1 MHTHTP
7 SGGCARLKS
16 GSPSPRQT
24 PLFSEDALEAP
35 SRRAVLRARR
45 QALRSPGHGV
55 EPFRP
60 VAHEQ
65 DGPGFSEEDQAYF
78 YGLFQFHQRDER
90 SNVECVRVRMAR
102 TKKDL
107 QYHVQRAFNRQNLAE
122 HDFLR
127 LHGPRFTLFMEIEV
141 DLLDNEDLQERLH
154 LLDRFGVQPNLELYR
169 VTGYSPKD
177 SSGTPRPSKLGSCHL
192 LWLLEHPVIWNG
204 ELRDVECADGKTRAN
219 SAWSFYKDVWAM
231 LNETFG
237 GDPAFKIHITRNPFR
252 SPEGAE
258 YVTHCIHREPTS
270 LLALKTAARQALTER
285 EETARAL
292 EELQNAT
299 ADDAKKGRGGTKGR
313 KRPALTR
320 GTAMQIDGE
329 RVLAPLVD
337 DHCIILRN
345 ESVFDAAR
353 FHGYALGREA
363 EAQGAVLTVSEVE
376 RSVLAVARRYNAM
389 IPAMVKKR
397 PSLAAGNPVK
407 AEPLTDTEVQ
417 ATARQVAQFVVF
429 TYMKQDGGDA
439 TGSPTK
445 RRSSGA
451 DYTPEQRSAG
461 GRKRQRREDASDHQ
475 SAAGRASGAA
485 RQVPRRTITRIKKM
499 LRAGT
504 SPAGIKRVIEGS
516 PRTVDRYIAQARQEL
531 REEAF

>member
-1 MHTHTP
+1 M
-7 SGGCARLKS
+7 
-16 GSPSPRQT
+16 
-24 PLFSEDALEAP
+24 
-35 SRRAVLRARR
+35 LRARR

-55 EPFRP
+55 EPFHP

-65 DGPGFSEEDQAYF
+65 DGPGFSEEHQDYF

-90 SNVECVRVRMAR
+90 SNAECVRVRMAR

-127 LHGPRFTLFMEIEV
+127 LHGPRFTLFMEIEM

-169 VTGYSPKD
+169 VKGYSPMD
-177 SSGTPRPSKLGSCHL
+177 SNGTPRPSKLGSCHL

-204 ELRDVECADGKTRAN
+204 EFRDVECADGKTRAN

-270 LLALKTAARQALTER
+270 LLALRTAARQALTER

-337 DHCIILRN
+337 DHGIILRN

-397 PSLAAGNPVK
+397 PSLAARQPAK
-407 AEPLTDTEVQ
+407 AEPLPDAEVQ

-429 TYMKQDGGDA
+429 DFMKSDKDG
-439 TGSPTK
+439 
-445 RRSSGA
+445 SSGGSTRRRFNVA
-451 DYTPEQRSAG
+451 DYTTEQRAVG
-461 GRKRQRREDASDHQ
+461 GKKRQRLLDASEHQ

-485 RQVPRRTITRIKKM
+485 RQVPRRTITKVKKL

-516 PRTVDRYIAQARQEL
+516 PRTVDRYIAQARAEL
-531 REEAF
+531 REEAS

>member
-1 MHTHTP
+1 M
-7 SGGCARLKS
+7 
-16 GSPSPRQT
+16 
-24 PLFSEDALEAP
+24 
-35 SRRAVLRARR
+35 LRARR

-55 EPFRP
+55 EPFHP

-65 DGPGFSEEDQAYF
+65 DGPGFSEEHQDYF
-78 YGLFQFHQRDER
+78 YGLFRFHQRDDR
-90 SNVECVRVRMAR
+90 SNAECVRVRMAR
-102 TKKDL
+102 TKADL
-107 QYHVQRAFNRQNLAE
+107 QYRVERAFNRKNLSE
-122 HDFLR
+122 HDFVR

-169 VTGYSPKD
+169 VRGYSPKGRD
-177 SSGTPRPSKLGSCHL
+177 GTPRPSKLGSCHL

-204 ELRDVECADGKTRAN
+204 QLREVACSDGMTRPN

-231 LNETFG
+231 LNEVFG
-237 GDPAFKIHITRNPFR
+237 GDPGFTLHITRNPFR
-252 SPEGAE
+252 GPSGAE

-299 ADDAKKGRGGTKGR
+299 ADDAKKGRGGPKGR

-320 GTAMQIDGE
+320 GAAMQIDGE
-329 RVLAPLVD
+329 RVLPPLVNS
-337 DHCIILRN
+337 HGIILRN
-345 ESVFDAAR
+345 ESIFDVAR
-353 FHGYALGREA
+353 YHGYSLGREA
-363 EAQGAVLTVSEVE
+363 QEQGTALTVSEVE
-376 RSVLAVARRYNAM
+376 QSVLAVARRYNSL
-389 IPAMVKKR
+389 IPTMVKKR

-407 AEPLTDTEVQ
+407 AEPLPDAEVQ

-429 TYMKQDGGDA
+429 DFMKSGQDG
-439 TGSPTK
+439 
-445 RRSSGA
+445 SSGSGGSTRRRFNVA
-451 DYTPEQRSAG
+451 DYSPEQRAAG
-461 GRKRQRREDASDHQ
+461 GKKRQRLLDASEHQ

-485 RQVPRRTITRIKKM
+485 RQVPRRTITKVKKL

-516 PRTVDRYIAQARQEL
+516 PRTVDRYITQARAEL
-531 REEAF
+531 REEAS

>member
-1 MHTHTP
+1 M
-7 SGGCARLKS
+7 
-16 GSPSPRQT
+16 
-24 PLFSEDALEAP
+24 
-35 SRRAVLRARR
+35 LRARR
-45 QALRSPGHGV
+45 QALRSPGHGL
-55 EPFRP
+55 EPFHP
-60 VAHEQ
+60 VAHQQ
-65 DGPGFSEEDQAYF
+65 DGPGFSEEHQDYF

-90 SNVECVRVRMAR
+90 SNAECVRVRMAR
-102 TKKDL
+102 TKADL
-107 QYHVQRAFNRQNLAE
+107 RYRVERAFNRQNLSE
-122 HDFLR
+122 HDFVR
-127 LHGPRFTLFMEIEV
+127 LHGPKFTLFMEIEV

-154 LLDRFGVQPNLELYR
+154 LLDRFNVQPNLELYR
-169 VTGYSPKD
+169 VKGYGPKD
-177 SSGTPRPSKLGSCHL
+177 RDGKARPSKLGSCHL

-204 ELRDVECADGKTRAN
+204 QLREVECADGKIRPN

-252 SPEGAE
+252 DPEGAE
-258 YVTHCIHREPTS
+258 YITHCIHRDPTS
-270 LLALKTAARQALTER
+270 LLALKGAARQTLTER

-299 ADDAKKGRGGTKGR
+299 ADDAKKGRGGPKGR

-320 GTAMQIDGE
+320 GAAMQIDGE
-329 RVLAPLVD
+329 RFLAPLVD
-337 DHCIILRN
+337 DHGIILRN

-363 EAQGAVLTVSEVE
+363 EAQGAMLTVSEIE

-389 IPAMVKKR
+389 FPAMVKKR

-445 RRSSGA
+445 RRSSVA

-531 REEAF
+531 REETF